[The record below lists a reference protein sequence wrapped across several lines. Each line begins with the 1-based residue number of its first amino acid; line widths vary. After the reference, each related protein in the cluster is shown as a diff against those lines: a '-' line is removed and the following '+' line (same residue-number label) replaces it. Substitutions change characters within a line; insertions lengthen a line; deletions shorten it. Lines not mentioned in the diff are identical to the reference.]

1 MTFIGPERPRM
12 QSNVIMTAVVEL
24 LSFRGDHVERGT
36 KMTPLNKINYKPAT
50 GSMRRCWKVLREM
63 PRGH

>member
-1 MTFIGPERPRM
+1 M
-12 QSNVIMTAVVEL
+12 